1 MMHLKVIKMH
11 LNELMMHL
19 KVFKMH
25 LYLDQ

>member
-1 MMHLKVIKMH
+1 MMHLKVIKMQ